1 MRRLEFT
8 PPRWLRNP
16 HLQSILPSAGVRRR
30 DVLARA
36 APLLRASRERI
47 VDCGDGV
54 RLHGWYAEPPAR
66 HGRDELVV
74 LLHVW
79 EGSDESLYVLS
90 SAHLLHE
97 QGYHVFR
104 LNLRDH
110 GPSHHLNPELFHSCR
125 IAEVVGAV
133 GAVHRE
139 FGDLRLTLVG
149 YSLGGNFA
157 LRVAVRA
164 PGAGIRLAQAIAI
177 CPVLDPARTLQALE
191 HGFWLYRNYFVL
203 KWRRSLLKKHRA
215 WPDLYDL
222 DELRARR
229 DLVGMTDHLIRR
241 YSEYSDLQTYL
252 RGYAI
257 VDDVLAPLAVPARIV
272 HALDD
277 PIIPAADLARLAPSA
292 RLHVAVTEYGGH
304 CGFLERLRGDSWIDR
319 HVLAAVREG
328 PPASPASAALSRARG
343 A

>member
-1 MRRLEFT
+1 M
-8 PPRWLRNP
+8 
-16 HLQSILPSAGVRRR
+16 
-30 DVLARA
+30 
-36 APLLRASRERI
+36 
-47 VDCGDGV
+47 
-54 RLHGWYAEPPAR
+54 LHGW
-66 HGRDELVV
+66 
-74 LLHVW
+74 
-79 EGSDESLYVLS
+79 EGSAESLYVLS
-90 SAHLLHE
+90 AGRLLHE
-97 QGYHVFR
+97 QGYGIFR

-133 GAVHRE
+133 AAVHRE
-139 FGDLRLTLVG
+139 FPNRRLTLLG

-164 PGAGIRLAQAIAI
+164 PGAGIWLAQAIAV
-177 CPVLDPARTLQALE
+177 CPVLDPAHTLHALE
-191 HGFWLYRNYFVL
+191 RGFWLYRNYFVL

-257 VDDVLAPLAVPARIV
+257 VDEALAPLAVPARIV

-277 PIIPAADLARLAPSA
+277 PIIPSADLARLAPSPH
-292 RLHVAVTEYGGH
+292 LHVAVTPHGGH

-328 PPASPASAALSRARG
+328 PLSPARAS
-343 A
+343 